1 MKAWFHEQSV
11 SLFPKQIRR
20 VSQKWQMLSTQVL
33 KKAKIILSCTKVVWE
48 KLTENIDNHTLM
60 ARISEKS
67 KHTGRQAELDQNSA
81 SNESINN
88 KPVLL
93 KYTQ

>member
-1 MKAWFHEQSV
+1 
-11 SLFPKQIRR
+11 
-20 VSQKWQMLSTQVL
+20 MLSTQVL

-48 KLTENIDNHTLM
+48 KLTENIDNRTLM